1 MRSMVVEAQVMVY
14 DGVVC
19 MVGFE
24 QVLEGSRSLLGR
36 CLDVVDFYR
45 GERGGEIVAASDA
58 QEGWD
63 GYLG

>member
-1 MRSMVVEAQVMVY
+1 MRGMVVEAQVMVY

-19 MVGFE
+19 MVGLE
-24 QVLEGSRSLLGR
+24 QVLEGSRSLLGG
-36 CLDVVDFYR
+36 CLDVVDFYGWDR
-45 GERGGEIVAASDA
+45 GCEIAAASQA